1 MSRASWISFVSRRW
15 FAARRE
21 GGGGLSSALAAA
33 GIAVGVAALVVVLG
47 VMNGFQLGFIDSI
60 LDVSSFHVR
69 IDAEP
74 APAGSA
80 ASRSGG
86 VDGTLAAGVAAR
98 VAALPGVVSVVPFA
112 ETRCLIAGR
121 SGRGYP
127 VLIRALPEDAAA
139 RDPVM
144 IRALGIEGGGFPPSG
159 GGLVVGAELARYLG
173 LSPGSDARLTIVT
186 AGGDEGAQAREV
198 LVRVAGAFRSGYYD
212 FDSGMALLSAE
223 DALGIFP
230 ADSPMILSFG
240 IKLADRYADALA
252 VQRIRS
258 EPKLVADLGI
268 GADEAQGWRDY
279 NRAFF
284 GALRTEKTIMMLLV
298 GLIFLVVGVNIFHSM
313 RRAVA
318 ERSEDIAVLKALG
331 AGAESIRLAFV
342 LDGLAVGAIGAAAGL
357 AVGLFVAVNVNEV
370 LAFGELVAR
379 GAAALA
385 SRVAG
390 LASGGDYRVFSPQ
403 YFYLAEVPVR
413 VLFPETFFIVA
424 AAVGS
429 SAAAASAAASRA
441 ASLAPA
447 EVLRYE

>member
-1 MSRASWISFVSRRW
+1 VSRSSWIAFVARRW
-15 FAARRE
+15 FAARRK

-74 APAGSA
+74 SPEGSA
-80 ASRSGG
+80 PGGPGGPDGALASE
-86 VDGTLAAGVAAR
+86 TAAR

-144 IRALGIEGGGFPPSG
+144 IGALGIGAGGFPPSG

-173 LSPGSDARLTIVT
+173 LAPGSSARLTIVT
-186 AGGDEGAQAREV
+186 AGGDEGARAREV
-198 LVRVAGAFRSGYYD
+198 EARVAGTFRSGYYD
-212 FDSGMALLSAE
+212 FDTGMALLSAGE
-223 DALGIFP
+223 AREIFP

-240 IKLADRYADALA
+240 IKLADRYADAQA

-258 EPKLVADLGI
+258 EPELGA
-268 GADEAQGWRDY
+268 GLRLSGDEVQGWRDY

-284 GALRTEKTIMMLLV
+284 GALRTEKIVMMLLV

-318 ERSEDIAVLKALG
+318 ERSEDIAVLKAVG
-331 AGAESIRLAFV
+331 AGAESIRAAFV

-357 AVGLFVAVNVNEV
+357 ALGLFIAVNVNEV
-370 LAFGELVAR
+370 LAFGEFVAR
-379 GAAALA
+379 VAAALA
-385 SRVAG
+385 SRLAG